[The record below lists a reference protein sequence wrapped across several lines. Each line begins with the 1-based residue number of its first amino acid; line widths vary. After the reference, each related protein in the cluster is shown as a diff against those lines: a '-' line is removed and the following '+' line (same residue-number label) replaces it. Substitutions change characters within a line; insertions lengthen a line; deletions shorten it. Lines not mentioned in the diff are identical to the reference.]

1 MNLERND
8 LERKRKIL
16 NMTKYGNCGRD
27 RVDLILIQ
35 ELHKEESQWTY
46 YDDDELTV
54 KMSVTEDIFDS
65 LILDTVR
72 VLNKIYLGKAS
83 D

>member
-27 RVDLILIQ
+27 RVDLILVS
-35 ELHKEESQWTY
+35 KP
-46 YDDDELTV
+46 
-54 KMSVTEDIFDS
+54 
-65 LILDTVR
+65 
-72 VLNKIYLGKAS
+72 LNKDLFTFFGLKPEMFMLFHCVYLK
-83 D
+83 